1 MIDLSLTLN
10 KESKIMR
17 IEEALKLL
25 GLSEGQVSQE
35 DIKVAYRKAAFKYH
49 PDRNPAGLE
58 MMQMINA
65 AYDAVKDF
73 EGNFTT
79 TTATENFGE
88 KINDA
93 LNAIM
98 GLNLSIE
105 ICGCWAWVTGNT
117 REHKDILKDAGY
129 KWSPKKTAWYFRA
142 EEDKKS
148 WYNKSH
154 TLDEIRFKYGSQSVA
169 GTERKRI
176 AA

>member
-10 KESKIMR
+10 RESKIMR
-17 IEEALKLL
+17 TEEALKLL
-25 GLSEGQVSQE
+25 GLSEGQVTQE

-73 EGNFTT
+73 EGNFTAT
-79 TTATENFGE
+79 STENFSD

-98 GLNLSIE
+98 GLNLTIE
-105 ICGCWAWVTGNT
+105 ICGCWVWVTGDT
-117 REHKDILKDAGY
+117 KTHKELLKAAGY

-142 EEDKKS
+142 EEDKRS

-154 TLDEIRFKYGSQSVA
+154 TLDEIRFKYGSKSVA
-169 GTERKRI
+169 ETERKRI

>member
-1 MIDLSLTLN
+1 MKT
-10 KESKIMR
+10 
-17 IEEALKLL
+17 EEALKLL
-25 GLSEGQVSQE
+25 GVLEGNVTAE
-35 DIKVAYRKAAFKYH
+35 DIKSAYRKAAFKYH

-73 EGNFTT
+73 QGDFASTSP
-79 TTATENFGE
+79 TENFSD

-98 GLNLSIE
+98 GLHLDIE
-105 ICGCWAWVTGNT
+105 ICGSWVWVMGMTKI
-117 REHKDILKDAGY
+117 HKDILKAAGY

-142 EEDKKS
+142 EENKRS

-154 TLDEIRFKYGSQSVA
+154 SLDEIRSKYGSQSVTQ
-169 GTERKRI
+169 GERKRL

>member
-10 KESKIMR
+10 RESKIMR
-17 IEEALKLL
+17 TEEALKLL
-25 GLSEGQVSQE
+25 GLSEGQVAQE

-73 EGNFTT
+73 EGKFTAT
-79 TTATENFGE
+79 STENFSD

-98 GLNLSIE
+98 GLNLTIE
-105 ICGCWAWVTGNT
+105 ICGCWVWVTGDT
-117 REHKDILKDAGY
+117 RTHKELLKSAGY
-129 KWSPKKTAWYFRA
+129 KWSPKKTAWYFRS
-142 EEDKKS
+142 EEDKIT
-148 WYNKSH
+148 WYKKSH